1 MTGTGDS
8 PPTGPHGAL
17 ALRGP
22 DGRLL
27 PGSTANPSGRPRG
40 LERIAR
46 DVVEK
51 NGGFEALMQFLA
63 DVAIGKLAAA
73 AQIKD
78 RLKAADML
86 CERGYGK
93 PKAIVEIVEDAA
105 AQDEDVSEYSLEQL
119 MQLRE
124 ILRSPKRAV
133 PDVVDAE
140 IVEPGTAT
148 PAQLVAMTA
157 APIAAPVRALVHT
170 FKGSSNIARASLD
183 LDTSIVAVT
192 FVSGATHRYANVTR
206 ELFEKWVLAPSAGH
220 WYNATI
226 RKNPQSHPEVK

>member
-1 MTGTGDS
+1 MSTDMIKRDD
-8 PPTGPHGAL
+8 A
-17 ALRGP
+17 
-22 DGRLL
+22 GRLV
-27 PGSTANPSGRPRG
+27 PGNPSLNPGGRPRG

-105 AQDEDVSEYSLEQL
+105 AQDEDVSEYSLDQL

-124 ILRSPKRAV
+124 ILRSPKRV
-133 PDVVDAE
+133 PVIVDAE
-140 IVEPGTAT
+140 IIEPGTAT
-148 PAQLVAMTA
+148 PAQLIALATSPTKEERMA
-157 APIAAPVRALVHT
+157 SAPATQLVHT
-170 FKGSSNIARASLD
+170 FKGSSNIARAALY

-192 FVSGATHRYANVTR
+192 FVNGATHHFANMTR
-206 ELFEKWVLAPSAGH
+206 EIFERWVAAPSAGH
-220 WYNATI
+220 WFNVNI
-226 RKNPQSHPEVK
+226 RKSPQLHPEVK